1 MHGDVGMEGT
11 MGSRRT
17 MGSTESPGPLR
28 RARLIDLIFYASGGI
43 GEGVVYVF
51 LLRFAGSFFETY
63 LGISPG
69 QVGMLV
75 LVPRLID
82 AFSDPFIGAWCD
94 NHVSRYGKFKPYIQ
108 YGVYL
113 MGASLVFI
121 FVDWGQ
127 TPTMTLVLAYVFY
140 IASQVIASIVKV
152 PYLAAL
158 PVLTED
164 PKQRVLAV
172 SLKFTFTSIVIIPV
186 MAVIGNVIQKN
197 TETGS
202 HLNIY
207 LYVAIVLALILFG
220 AMSLAARSLRKS
232 DTREYW
238 DHQPARAREKRNFKQ
253 IARAIFRN
261 KPLLLLMSAT
271 GTDFLAFGAGNNAL
285 VYYFRFN
292 VGDTSLMGL
301 YGLITGIVAIVSF
314 LCVTPVANRFGRKN
328 TYLAIS
334 FINTFIC
341 LSLLLIPYTN
351 VAMIMVQAGAAVF
364 FQGFSA
370 VLLWSILGDCIDYDF
385 WKNGDRSEGIATS
398 AIEFI
403 NKFGSSFG
411 AAIFY
416 SIVLP
421 AGYIAVTKE
430 MPEPI
435 QPASAK
441 TAITVVLSVLPAL
454 AFACSFVAFLFFPIS
469 NKVVV
474 QMKRDLYQRKL
485 RP

>member
-1 MHGDVGMEGT
+1 V
-11 MGSRRT
+11 
-17 MGSTESPGPLR
+17 GSTESSAPLR
-28 RARLIDLIFYASGGI
+28 RARFIDLIFYASGGI

-51 LLRFAGSFFETY
+51 LLRFAGSFFETF
-63 LGISPG
+63 LGISPS

-94 NHVSRYGKFKPYIQ
+94 NHVSKYGKFKPYIQ

-121 FVDWGQ
+121 FIDWGQ
-127 TPTMTLVLAYVFY
+127 TPAMTLVLAYVFY
-140 IASQVIASIVKV
+140 ISSQVIASIVKV

-207 LYVAIVLALILFG
+207 LYVAIALAIVLFG
-220 AMSLAARSLRKS
+220 AMSLAARSLKKS

-238 DHQPARAREKRNFKQ
+238 DNQPARAKQKRGFKQ
-253 IARAIFRN
+253 TAMAVLRN
-261 KPLLLLMSAT
+261 RPLLLLASAT
-271 GTDFLAFGAGNNAL
+271 GTDFLAFGACFNAL
-285 VYYFRFN
+285 IYYFRFN
-292 VGDTSLMGL
+292 VGDTTLMGA
-301 YGLITGIVAIVSF
+301 YGLITGIVAIISF
-314 LCVTPVANRFGRKN
+314 MCVTPVANRFGRKN
-328 TYLAIS
+328 TYIAIS
-334 FINTFIC
+334 FINAVIC
-341 LSLLLIPYTN
+341 FSLLLVPYTN
-351 VAMIMVQAGAAVF
+351 ITLIMVQASAAAF

-370 VLLWSILGDCIDYDF
+370 VLLWTILGDCIDYDL
-385 WKNGDRSEGIATS
+385 WKNGEHSEGIATS
-398 AIEFI
+398 TIEFV

-416 SIVLP
+416 SIVVP

-441 TAITVVLSVLPAL
+441 TAITVVLSVLPAI
-454 AFACSFVAFLFFPIS
+454 AFAFSFVAFLFFPIS
-469 NKVVV
+469 NKVAAE
-474 QMKRDLYQRKL
+474 MKNDLYQRKL
-485 RP
+485 KG